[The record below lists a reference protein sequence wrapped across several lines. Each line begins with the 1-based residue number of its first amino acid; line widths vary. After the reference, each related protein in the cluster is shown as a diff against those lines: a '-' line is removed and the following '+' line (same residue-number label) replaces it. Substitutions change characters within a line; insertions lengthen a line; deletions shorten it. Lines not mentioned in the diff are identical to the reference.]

1 MIDPWFF
8 KDGTPIN
15 AEQIRKIAKKSG
27 LFEPAKHAEKRQRID
42 RIEIQKLAR
51 FFAKKFETHLVKVLL
66 IEIQNLQQS
75 RYVPTGNN
83 ALDARRQ
90 YRRAYQRQYRALN
103 GRIK

>member
-1 MIDPWFF
+1 MTEPWFF

-15 AEQIRKIAKKSG
+15 SEQIRKILKKSG
-27 LFEPAKHAEKRQRID
+27 LFEPAKEGEKSKRNDQV
-42 RIEIQKLAR
+42 EIYKLAR
-51 FFAKKFETHLVKVLL
+51 FFAKKFEAYMVKVLL
-66 IEIQNLQQS
+66 IEIGNLQKS

-103 GRIK
+103 PR